1 MSKSR
6 WINYI
11 SYAIFLPLFAIF
23 IFHSSVYANDTEPIG
38 IIPSDGIDAIL
49 VIDTSGS
56 MRYADPERITLE
68 AATLFMDMMETT
80 NSRIG
85 IVGFSGALHSVMPLT
100 PINEIGVRNQIRESI
115 SQFVYH
121 GWTDIGLALQ
131 TAAEMILEP
140 SDTNNSPMIL
150 LFTDGRI
157 ELPPNQLNRTVE
169 MSYQDAEWAIESVGS
184 FTPIYTIGLNYD
196 GSVNIDF
203 LQDMAARTGATS
215 SIIYDAA
222 LLPQLFNEIFASHI
236 RTSIVEMAVI
246 EPVPDTYA
254 EILIPI
260 ESPFVSEANI
270 IMLSNQPITSV
281 RLFDPSGREVV
292 FDNETYTLTSANRF
306 SMLKI
311 LTPMMGDW
319 LLLIQGL
326 PDDRITV
333 NLIYNYTVD
342 VAMFVD
348 QPGRNVTLFDPTL
361 PITVTSELRSN
372 LSDFQMQMLLP
383 DAISELNVFDL
394 SQNLIATIPM
404 QFANGGFI
412 TEFVLDDPQNVHVN
426 VRVVHPGFEQ
436 STAFLTISYDP
447 DMLAALLAP
456 PVIEDDPIIDI
467 TPPEI
472 TDPIEEDVIEP
483 TPNDSEST
491 NVATIIII
499 IAGIL
504 VAGVI
509 VVVVLLK
516 LREKKKI
523 FVGHLEI
530 RALLKNGKYTA
541 LEAPDLSTFAGRL
554 SLVSFMKDSLGAK
567 ADMILSS
574 NVPIHGTKIEQVMIN
589 NRPWLKV
596 TTDGACF
603 ISGIDGLP
611 ITQRRIL
618 WEKDRRLIFTTVN
631 STTKIEITYRV
642 N

>member
-1 MSKSR
+1 MPKTIFFS
-6 WINYI
+6 IFT
-11 SYAIFLPLFAIF
+11 AILF
-23 IFHSSVYANDTEPIG
+23 IFPITIFAADTEPLG
-38 IIPSDGIDAIL
+38 IIPSDGIDVVL

-100 PINEIGVRNQIRESI
+100 PINEIGVRNEIRHSI
-115 SQFVYH
+115 SRFVYH
-121 GWTDIGLALQ
+121 GFTDIGLALRA
-131 TAAEMILEP
+131 AAEMVLEP
-140 SDTNNSPMIL
+140 SLDTNNSPMIL

-157 ELPPNQLNRTVE
+157 ELPPNQQNRTVE
-169 MSYQDAEWAIESVGS
+169 MSYQDAEWALDNVGS

-203 LQDMAARTGATS
+203 LQDLATRTGATYN
-215 SIIYDAA
+215 IIYDAA

-246 EPVPDTYA
+246 EPVADTYA
-254 EILIPI
+254 EIFIPI
-260 ESPFVSEANI
+260 DSPFVSEANI

-292 FDNETYTLTSANRF
+292 FDDDLYTFTSANRF

-348 QPGRNVTLFDPTL
+348 QPSRNVTLFDPTM

-372 LSDFQMQMLLP
+372 LSDFQMQMLLME
-383 DAISELNVFDL
+383 AISELNVFDL

-404 QFANGGFI
+404 HFANSGFA
-412 TEFVLDDPQNVHVN
+412 TDFVLDEPQNVHIS
-426 VRVVHPGFEQ
+426 VRVSHPGFEQ
-436 STAFLTISYDP
+436 TTALLTITYDA
-447 DMLAALLAP
+447 DMLADLLAP
-456 PVIEDDPIIDI
+456 PPELPPDPVEDPTPEPIPDPI
-467 TPPEI
+467 T
-472 TDPIEEDVIEP
+472 EDP
-483 TPNDSEST
+483 TPDDSEGS
-491 NVATIIII
+491 NLAIILLIV
-499 IAGIL
+499 GVL
-504 VAGVI
+504 VAGAII
-509 VVVVLLK
+509 VVVFLK

-574 NVPIHGTKIEQVMIN
+574 NVPIHGTKIEQVIIN

-642 N
+642 NQSY